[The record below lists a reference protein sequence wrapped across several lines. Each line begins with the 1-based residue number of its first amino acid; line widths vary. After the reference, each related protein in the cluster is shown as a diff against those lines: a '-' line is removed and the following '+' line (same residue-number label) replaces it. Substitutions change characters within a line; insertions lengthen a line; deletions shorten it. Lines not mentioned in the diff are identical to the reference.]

1 MSENN
6 TALNSGLVY
15 LVHWDEHERTQRAE
29 QLSELGFN
37 VECELHSGPELLR
50 TLEAVRPKALI
61 IDLTRIPS
69 QGRDFGIAV
78 RKRKGTRNIPLIFV
92 GGKAEKVAAV
102 QKLLPDAFFSDWKG
116 VGAQVIHAI
125 EHAPAE
131 VHVPDSVFE
140 AYAGKPLAMKLGIVE
155 DARVLLMEEPES
167 FKDLLG
173 DLPPG
178 VKFLPRSSDGADL
191 VLWFIRSLA
200 DLERQIDKIVAASQ
214 CSPVWIAWPKNK
226 SKLASDVKQPL
237 VRKLCMEAGMVDY
250 KVCSIDQ
257 TWTALLFTWRGR

>member
-1 MSENN
+1 M
-6 TALNSGLVY
+6 LNPGSIY
-15 LVHWDEHERTQRAE
+15 LIHWDKDERTQRAK

-37 VECELHSGPELLR
+37 VECALHPGPELLR

-69 QGRDFGIAV
+69 QGRDLGIAV

-92 GGKAEKVAAV
+92 GGKAEKVAVV
-102 QKLLPDAFFSDWKG
+102 QKLLPDAFFIDWKG
-116 VGAQVIHAI
+116 VGAQVVHAI
-125 EHAPAE
+125 ENPPAE

-140 AYAGKPLAMKLGIVE
+140 AYAGKPLATKLGIVE
-155 DARVLLMEEPES
+155 GARVLLVEEPES
-167 FKDLLG
+167 FKDILG

-178 VKFLPRSSDGADL
+178 VQLLPPSAKEADL
-191 VLWFIRSLA
+191 AIWFIRFLA
-200 DLERQIDKIVAASQ
+200 DLERQIDRIAAASQ
-214 CSPVWIAWPKNK
+214 SSPVWIAWPKSK

-250 KVCSIDQ
+250 KVCSIDP